1 MPKSL
6 PELADEY
13 RRELLDQI
21 VPFWEQY
28 SLDRVHGGYFTC
40 LRPDGRVFDTDKFVW
55 LQARQV
61 WTFATLHRRI
71 DAGRGWLEVARHGAD
86 FLERYGRA
94 PMGGWYFSLTQA
106 GEPLVVPY
114 NIFSDCFA
122 AQAFGQLYQATG
134 EERYGILARETFTAI
149 LARRDNPKGQWS
161 KAIAGTRP
169 LKNFAL
175 PMILCNLA
183 LEIEP
188 LLKPEL
194 VQRLTEECL
203 HEVMTVFL
211 DEDTGLLLENVH
223 PDGSLTDCFE
233 GRLLNPGHAIEAMWF
248 VMDLAERRGDT
259 KLLHRAKDLTLRTLE
274 YGWDEKHGG
283 VFYFLDRLGQP
294 PQQLE
299 WDQKLWWVHLETLIA
314 LLKGYRHTD
323 DARCLEWFHR
333 VHDYTWKHF
342 RDSEQGGEWYGYLN
356 RRGEVLLDLK
366 GGKWKGCYHV
376 PRALVQ
382 CWWELDE
389 LGGRR

>member
-1 MPKSL
+1 MPKSFAA
-6 PELADEY
+6 LADHY
-13 RRELLDQI
+13 RLELLEEVI
-21 VPFWEQY
+21 PFWERH
-28 SLDRVHGGYFTC
+28 SIDRDHGGYFTC

-61 WTFATLHRRI
+61 WTFAMLHRRV
-71 DAGRGWLEVARHGAD
+71 DDGRGWLEVARHGAA
-86 FLERYGRA
+86 FLEQYGRA
-94 PMGGWYFSLTQA
+94 PAGGWYFSLTQT
-106 GEPLVVPY
+106 GEPLVAPY

-122 AQAFGQLYQATG
+122 TQAFGQLYQVTR
-134 EERYGILARETFTAI
+134 EERYAELARATFHSI

-161 KAIAGTRP
+161 KALAGTRP

-188 LLKPEL
+188 LLEPAL
-194 VQRLTEECL
+194 VEQLMEECL
-203 HEVMTVFL
+203 HEVMAVFL
-211 DEDTGLLLENVH
+211 DEHTGLLLENVH
-223 PDGSLTDCFE
+223 PDGTLSDSFE

-259 KLLHRAKDLTLRTLE
+259 ELIERAKELTLRTLA
-274 YGWDEKHGG
+274 YGWDVENGG
-283 VFYFLDRLGQP
+283 IFYFLDRLDQP

-314 LLKGYRHTD
+314 LLKGYRHTG

-333 VHDYTWKHF
+333 VHEYTWEHF
-342 RDSEQGGEWYGYLN
+342 RDRQHGGEWFGYLD

-382 CWWELDE
+382 CWWELE
-389 LGGRR
+389 KLAAG